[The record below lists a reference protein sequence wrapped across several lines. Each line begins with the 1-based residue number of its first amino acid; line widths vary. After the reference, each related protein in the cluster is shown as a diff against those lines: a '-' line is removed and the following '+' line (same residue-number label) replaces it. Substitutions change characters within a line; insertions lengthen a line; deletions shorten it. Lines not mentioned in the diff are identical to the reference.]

1 MDFDIDDIKPTAL
14 KRMLKAALLKNHK
27 TDEKKKASG
36 EDSEKEQED
45 LAELHGEKKGDSKPP
60 KVENDDLPVE
70 IRKVA
75 MNEDD
80 EDEDEKEDDKSPI
93 DDAKK
98 KNKKFPFKKKK
109 NSFPFQKKKG

>member
-27 TDEKKKASG
+27 GDEKKKASD
-36 EDSEKEQED
+36 EDSDKEQED
-45 LAELHGEKKGDSKPP
+45 LADLHREGKGDSNAP
-60 KVENDDLPVE
+60 KVENDDIPVE
-70 IRKVA
+70 VRKVV

-80 EDEDEKEDDKSPI
+80 EDEDEKDDDKSPI
-93 DDAKK
+93 DEAKK

>member
-27 TDEKKKASG
+27 TDEKKKASAD
-36 EDSEKEQED
+36 DSEKEQED
-45 LAELHGEKKGDSKPP
+45 LADLHGEKKGDSKPP

-75 MNEDD
+75 AND
-80 EDEDEKEDDKSPI
+80 DEDEKEEDEKDESPI
-93 DDAKK
+93 DESKK

-109 NSFPFQKKKG
+109 QSFPFQKKKG

>member
-27 TDEKKKASG
+27 GDEKKAS
-36 EDSEKEQED
+36 DDDADKEQED
-45 LAELHGEKKGDSKPP
+45 LADLHREGKGDSNAP
-60 KVENDDLPVE
+60 KVESDDIPVE
-70 IRKVA
+70 VRKVA

-80 EDEDEKEDDKSPI
+80 DEDEKDDDKSPI

-98 KNKKFPFKKKK
+98 KSKAFPFKKKK
-109 NSFPFQKKKG
+109 QSFPFQKKKG

>member
-1 MDFDIDDIKPTAL
+1 VDFDIDDIKPTAL

-27 TDEKKKASG
+27 GDEKKKASD
-36 EDSEKEQED
+36 EDADKEQED
-45 LAELHGEKKGDSKPP
+45 LADLHREGKGDSKAP
-60 KVENDDLPVE
+60 KVESDDIPVE
-70 IRKVA
+70 VRKVA
-75 MNEDD
+75 IDDD
-80 EDEDEKEDDKSPI
+80 EDEKDDDKSPI